1 MNIARLLDR
10 AARSYGGL
18 PAVAVGTSVALSY
31 AELAARARAIAGGL
45 RRDFGLAPGERVAI
59 AMKNCP
65 PYFEIQ
71 NAIWQAGLVAVPV
84 NAGLHP
90 RELHYILENSGCRVC
105 FASAE
110 IGDALEPFVGSLD
123 RLDAVVRPDDRAYGR
138 LLDAPHMDAAEV
150 APTDAAWLFYTS
162 GTTGR
167 PKGAT
172 LTHRNLLMATLSYYA
187 DIDVVVPGETIL
199 HAAPLSHGS
208 GLYGLPFLAKGGVGV
223 IPESGGFDPDEMFA
237 LTAAWPGV
245 SFFAVPTMVTRL
257 VNAPAS
263 GGANTDNLNTI
274 VYGGAPMYLED
285 LRRALER
292 FGPKLAQIYGQGET
306 PMTITALTKSH
317 HADTENPR
325 YAERL
330 ASTGIAR
337 TDVEVRVLDESDR
350 ALPAGEIGEVAVR
363 GDVVMKGYWENPAA
377 TAESLRGG
385 WLHTGDLGAMDEEGF
400 LTLKDRSKD
409 MIISGGANVY
419 PREIEEVLLRHPGV
433 LECSVIGRAHPEWG
447 EEVVAF
453 VVAKSETGVG
463 EDELDRLCL
472 DNVARFKRPRAY
484 FFIDRLPKSNYGK
497 ILKTALRERLEDDT
511 GRAA

>member
-18 PAVAVGTSVALSY
+18 PAVAVGTTVVLNY

-59 AMKNCP
+59 AMKNCA

-84 NAGLHP
+84 NAGLHA
-90 RELHYILENSGCRVC
+90 REIHYILENSASRVC

-110 IGDALEPFVGSLD
+110 IAEAVAPLVASLE
-123 RLDAVVRPDDRAYGR
+123 RLDAVVSPGDRAYR
-138 LLDAPHMDAAEV
+138 QLLDAPDMNAAEV
-150 APTDAAWLFYTS
+150 EATDAAWLFYTS

-172 LTHRNLLMATLSYYA
+172 LTHRNLLMMTLSYYA
-187 DIDVVVPGETIL
+187 DIDTVVPGETIV

-208 GLYGLPFLAKGGVGV
+208 GLYGLPFVAKGGVGV
-223 IPESGGFDPDEMFA
+223 IPESGGFEPDEMFA
-237 LTAAWPGV
+237 LMAAWRGV

-263 GGANTDNLNTI
+263 AAADTVGLKTI

-285 LRRALER
+285 LRRALDA

-306 PMTITALTKSH
+306 PMTITGLTKAH
-317 HADTENPR
+317 HADVEHPR

-337 TDVEVRVLDESDR
+337 TDVEVRVVDESDR
-350 ALPAGEIGEVAVR
+350 EVPAGEIGEVAVR

-385 WLHTGDLGAMDEEGF
+385 WLHTGDLGAMDEDGF
-400 LTLKDRSKD
+400 LTLKDRSND
-409 MIISGGANVY
+409 MIVSGGANVY
-419 PREIEEVLLRHPGV
+419 PREIEEVLMRHPGV

-453 VVAKSETGVG
+453 VVAKPEAGVA

-484 FFIDRLPKSNYGK
+484 FFLDRLPKSNYGK
-497 ILKTALRERLEDDT
+497 ILKTVLRERLEGGA

>member
-10 AARSYGGL
+10 AARSYGSL
-18 PAVAVGTSVALSY
+18 PAVAVGTVVELSY

-45 RRDFGLAPGERVAI
+45 RRDFRLSPGERVAV
-59 AMKNCP
+59 AMKNSP
-65 PYFEIQ
+65 SYFEIL
-71 NAIWQAGLVAVPV
+71 NGIWQAGLVAVPV

-90 RELHYILENSGCRVC
+90 RELQYILENSGTRVC
-105 FASAE
+105 FASEE
-110 IGDALEPFVGSLD
+110 IGEAIEPPVASLEGFG
-123 RLDAVVRPDDRAYGR
+123 AVVRPGDRAYGE
-138 LLDAPHMDAAEV
+138 LLEAPHIEAEEV
-150 APTDAAWLFYTS
+150 AATDPAWLFYTS

-172 LTHRNLLMATLSYYA
+172 LTHRNLLTMTLSYYA
-187 DIDVVVPGETIL
+187 DIDSVVPGETII

-208 GLYGLPFLAKGGVGV
+208 GLYGLPFLAKGGVAV
-223 IPESGGFDPDEMFA
+223 IPESGGFDPDEILA
-237 LTAAWPGV
+237 LTAAWRGV
-245 SFFAVPTMVTRL
+245 SFFAVPTMLTRL
-257 VNAPAS
+257 LNTPAS
-263 GGANTDNLNTI
+263 GAADTANLKTI

-285 LRRALER
+285 LKHALDL

-306 PMTITALTKSH
+306 PMTITVLTKGH

-337 TDVEVRVLDESDR
+337 TDVEVRVVDESDGE
-350 ALPAGEIGEVAVR
+350 LPAGEIGEITVR

-377 TAESLRGG
+377 SAESLRGG

-419 PREIEEVLLRHPGV
+419 PREIEEVLLRHTGV
-433 LECSVIGRAHPEWG
+433 LECSVVGRAHPEWG

-453 VVAKSETGVG
+453 VVAQPEASVG

-472 DNVARFKRPRAY
+472 DNIARFKRPRAY
-484 FFIDRLPKSNYGK
+484 FFLDRLPKSNYGK
-497 ILKTALRERLEDDT
+497 ILKTALRERLEAEA
-511 GRAA
+511 GHAA